1 MNVGRGLLRGWIFV
15 TVLWLIGAG
24 TLAYFDIGNAV
35 SLEKWGYVHQSR
47 TNSPPWEIDWSL
59 PYYETMRS
67 PSAEKLAVTFDE
79 VGYQYV
85 RDWDQSVKDR
95 KLAVVKMPD
104 DSSLYLSTYLTEEDQ
119 RYLAEAFWDQRW
131 WRYVSFTKVWAP
143 IFLVPPIVLFILGWA
158 ILWVCRG
165 FKTAA

>member
-1 MNVGRGLLRGWIFV
+1 
-15 TVLWLIGAG
+15 
-24 TLAYFDIGNAV
+24 
-35 SLEKWGYVHQSR
+35 
-47 TNSPPWEIDWSL
+47 
-59 PYYETMRS
+59 MRS

-119 RYLAEAFWDQRW
+119 RYLAEAFWEQRW
-131 WRYVSFTKVWAP
+131 WRYMSFTKVWAP

-165 FKTAA
+165 FRTAA